1 MIRVAIVDDH
11 PALVAGITSV
21 LASEPGFGAVGSAT
35 SEEDA
40 WPMLY
45 RAAPDV
51 VLLDYHLPRGDGL
64 HLCHRI
70 KSQPAAP
77 RVVIFSAYADPVL
90 GLAARAAGAD
100 GMAGKAAPARDLFN
114 LLRQVARGEKVLPPV
129 SREHMNEASARL
141 DAEDLPLL
149 SLLLDGTRPAEIC
162 QTLRIDSG
170 QLGHRIERVLGR
182 LRVAVPSASV

>member
-11 PALVAGITSV
+11 PALVAGLTAV
-21 LASEPGFGAVGSAT
+21 LRTEPGFAAVGTAT
-35 SEEDA
+35 SEEEA

-70 KSQPAAP
+70 KSQAGSP

-100 GMAGKAAPARDLFN
+100 GMSGKAAPAHELFN
-114 LLRQVARGEKVLPPV
+114 LLRQVARGEMVLPPV
-129 SREHMNEASARL
+129 SREQLNEASGRL
-141 DAEDLPLL
+141 EPEDLPLL
-149 SLLLDGTRPAEIC
+149 SLLLDRTAPSEIC
-162 QTLRIDSG
+162 DTLRIDRDE
-170 QLGHRIERVLGR
+170 LGRRTERILGR
-182 LRVAVPSASV
+182 LRVAVPTQAS